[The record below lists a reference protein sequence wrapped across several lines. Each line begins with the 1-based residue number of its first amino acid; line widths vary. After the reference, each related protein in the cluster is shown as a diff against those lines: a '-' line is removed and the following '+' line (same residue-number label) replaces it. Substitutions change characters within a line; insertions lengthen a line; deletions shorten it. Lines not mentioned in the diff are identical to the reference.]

1 MSSAHRASLF
11 ARLLLAGLAVAAAA
25 GLVAGE
31 RARSPAVVLR
41 LGHSLDTTHPV
52 HLGIEFFARELLARS
67 DGRLRVQIYPNS
79 QLGSEREMIEL
90 VQVGALDM
98 VKTSTSPL
106 EGFTPVM
113 GLFSVPYVFRDEAH
127 LWEFLDG
134 PDGRQL
140 LRASEPQRLRG
151 ICYYDAGSRSFY
163 TRNRPVREP
172 SDLRGLR
179 IRVQNSSTAMRMVQ
193 AMGGSPAPLS
203 FAELYS
209 ALEQGVVDG
218 AENNPPSMLT
228 SRHHE
233 VCRYYTLDE
242 HTRVPDIVLIN
253 TDSWDRLTAED
264 QALLMSVA
272 HESAMFQRKL
282 WAEKTR
288 EALEALEAAGVEIIR
303 PDPEPFARAVRDL
316 QAEYEGSPIGDLIR
330 RVRSMPAANPPVR
343 SLESTARP

>member
-1 MSSAHRASLF
+1 
-11 ARLLLAGLAVAAAA
+11 
-25 GLVAGE
+25 
-31 RARSPAVVLR
+31 
-41 LGHSLDTTHPV
+41 
-52 HLGIEFFARELLARS
+52 
-67 DGRLRVQIYPNS
+67 
-79 QLGSEREMIEL
+79 
-90 VQVGALDM
+90 
-98 VKTSTSPL
+98 
-106 EGFTPVM
+106 
-113 GLFSVPYVFRDEAH
+113 
-127 LWEFLDG
+127 
-134 PDGRQL
+134 
-140 LRASEPQRLRG
+140 
-151 ICYYDAGSRSFY
+151 
-163 TRNRPVREP
+163 
-172 SDLRGLR
+172 
-179 IRVQNSSTAMRMVQ
+179 
-193 AMGGSPAPLS
+193 
-203 FAELYS
+203 
-209 ALEQGVVDG
+209 
-218 AENNPPSMLT
+218 PSMLT